1 MNYKTS
7 LILVTVGII
16 AGFLYTDKPADSK
29 LKCERCN
36 NSYFTVSNKTAKF
49 VGTGDSRHLK
59 CGLFYKCT
67 KCGVLS
73 DVVASK

>member
-16 AGFLYTDKPADSK
+16 AGLLCDDKPADSK

-36 NSYFTVSNKTAKF
+36 NSFFTVSNKTAKF